1 MDYEGQICRAPMERS
16 SFMLPVMV
24 GCSYNQCKFCNL
36 FRHLKYRELPMEQI
50 EAELKR
56 VRELHG
62 KPKKIFLGDGNAFGL
77 KTEKLYEILDLIAYY
92 FPECEGINM
101 DATVTSILHKSQEEL
116 EMLARKKVKHLY
128 LGIESGLD
136 DVLKPMKESSPH
148 LFKTA
153 GGTKY
158 NPAGGGNPPTV
169 NPFAKDTFNLT
180 EQGRMLRQ
188 YPEQAREMAAAAGV
202 KI

>member
-36 FRHLKYRELPMEQI
+36 FWHLKYRELPMEQI

-128 LGIESGLD
+128 IGIESGLD

>member
-136 DVLKPMKESSPH
+136 DVLKPMRESSPH

-158 NPAGGGNPPTV
+158 NPAGGSGTGISGN
-169 NPFAKDTFNLT
+169 
-180 EQGRMLRQ
+180 RQ
-188 YPEQAREMAAAAGV
+188 ASWSRTDL
-202 KI
+202 